1 MCSDIKLNAMSYVNL
16 TTLAD
21 HKRQEMEDR
30 IHMFTAKCDNTI
42 KNLEYLKKRAQGL
55 MTQLNCDHM
64 ELKDRF
70 LNSVK
75 TLEEYS
81 YLINDINIAVEELV
95 NPANRAGHPGFGL
108 VNMLPPSIS
117 PFNIAD
123 TLSQPVPSTS
133 KTCLHPQD
141 WSKKKN
147 IPKDQPLISFST
159 ESLGEIIPSE
169 DKQCDSQ
176 TITEGVKNITFADA
190 GNVTLPAQTVLQLDY
205 EYPAVLLHVD
215 GTSFWVTTENIDEA
229 FQLMTDMTEYYKKC
243 KVQFSLNQLV
253 PLSCCAVYEESDSYT
268 RGLFIQLSEEDIRSA
283 QVHLVDYGETRLVP
297 TCWLQPLMPQFCG
310 LPPFARYCHLAGV
323 EIDYEDAVAV
333 RKVEKIMK
341 MHLGRNCTIYVDD
354 NNSESL
360 GVYVLLENGEKIND
374 MVLKAISDKTNNSQ
388 GPDTPE
394 GFPGL
399 TEENCDITQIP
410 EYEDP
415 VIAVTGYHNRD
426 EADICKHYKGGPEKT
441 CFKGK
446 RCTKK
451 HVVKHPDGWTLD
463 RVFVP
468 AKLKSLP
475 LPAAGSFVR
484 VLVSHVP
491 HFNHFFV
498 QMINDTKDITE
509 KEFQPLTSLSALVQ
523 DMNSAATISS
533 YRPLKMIPAPG
544 ELVASLYPMDGK
556 WYRAKVLTSTKADRK
571 VEIKYVDYGNVIWVD
586 EDLLR
591 ELQPRFCVLPTQ
603 AILCILAGIT
613 LRNQAATNLIAG
625 RNALIALIQDKRFD
639 AEVIATDY
647 DSITVVL
654 YDEKGNNIADLLAL
668 QKVVERQEY
677 TIDYKLTDGRRYV
690 IIPS

>member
-1 MCSDIKLNAMSYVNL
+1 MSYVNL
-16 TTLAD
+16 ATLAD

-30 IHMFTAKCDNTI
+30 IHMFTTKCDNTI
-42 KNLEYLKKRAQGL
+42 RNLEYLKKRAQRL
-55 MTQLNCDHM
+55 ITQLNCDHM

-81 YLINDINIAVEELV
+81 YLINDINIAVEELL
-95 NPANRAGHPGFGL
+95 NPTNRAAHPGYGL
-108 VNMLPPSIS
+108 VNTNTSLLRPSIS
-117 PFNIAD
+117 PFNITD
-123 TLSQPVPSTS
+123 TLSEPVPSTS
-133 KTCLHPQD
+133 KTCLNPQD

-147 IPKDQPLISFST
+147 IPKDQLLISFST
-159 ESLGEIIPSE
+159 ETLGEIISPE
-169 DKQCDSQ
+169 EKQCNSQ
-176 TITEGVKNITFADA
+176 TITEGVKNITFEE
-190 GNVTLPAQTVLQLDY
+190 GENVKLPAQTVLQLDY

-229 FQLMTDMTEYYKKC
+229 FKLMTDMTEYYTQY
-243 KVQFSLNQLV
+243 KVQFSLDQMA
-253 PLSCCAVYEESDSYT
+253 PLCAVYDESNSYT
-268 RGLFIQLSEEDIRSA
+268 RGLYIQLSEEDIRYA

-297 TCWLQPLMPQFCG
+297 TSWLQPLMRQFCS
-310 LPPFARYCHLAGV
+310 LPPFARCCQLAGV
-323 EIDYEDAVAV
+323 EVDCDDPVAV
-333 RKVEKIMK
+333 GKVEKIMK
-341 MHLGRNCTIYVDD
+341 SHLGRNCTIYVDD
-354 NNSESL
+354 NNSDTL
-360 GVYVLLENGEKIND
+360 GVYVFLENGEKIND
-374 MVLKAISDKTNNSQ
+374 IVLKAISDNTNNSQ
-388 GPDTPE
+388 EPDSPE

-426 EADICKHYKGGPEKT
+426 EAEICKHYKGGPEKT

-468 AKLKSLP
+468 ANLKSLP
-475 LPAAGSFVR
+475 LPAAGTFVR
-484 VLVSHVP
+484 VVVSHVP
-491 HFNHFFV
+491 HFDHFFV

-523 DMNSAATISS
+523 DMNCAATISS

-571 VEIKYVDYGNVIWVD
+571 VEIKYVDYGNVMWVD
-586 EDLLR
+586 EELLS
-591 ELQPRFCVLPTQ
+591 ELHSRFCVLPTQ
-603 AILCILAGIT
+603 AILCILAGVT
-613 LRNQAATNLIAG
+613 MRNQAATNLIAA
-625 RNALIALIQDKRFD
+625 RNALIDLIQDKRFD

-647 DSITVVL
+647 DSITVAL

-677 TIDYKLTDGRRYV
+677 KIDYSLTDGRRV